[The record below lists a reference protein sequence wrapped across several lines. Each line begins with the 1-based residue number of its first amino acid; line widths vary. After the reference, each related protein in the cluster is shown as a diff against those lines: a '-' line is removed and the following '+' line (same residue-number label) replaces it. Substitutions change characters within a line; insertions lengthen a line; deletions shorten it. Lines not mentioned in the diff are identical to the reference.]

1 MKIVHPY
8 CFDPITVSS
17 ENPETLVIEKGDY
30 LRRVISEL
38 SEQYRTGEGQ
48 FVVSEN
54 NQIKD
59 LSKSVNL
66 ITDIFQLDLEGK
78 AFKTRIQSYLAD
90 VCFDSEEGAQLVS
103 RIKQYAYKLIEQSVY
118 PITFESEF
126 QLTDLIKFLNFRFY
140 SDSDS
145 MVESI
150 SEYMAGTMNILKK
163 KLCITL
169 NLKDFMS
176 QDEYREFVKIL
187 QYKDVELLMIERHV
201 HEGLDDINHLRII
214 DKDLCVIE

>member
-8 CFDPITVSS
+8 YFDPITVSS

-30 LRRVISEL
+30 LRRVMAEL
-38 SEQYRTGEGQ
+38 SEQYKAGVGQ
-48 FVVSEN
+48 FVVSED

-66 ITDIFQLDLEGK
+66 ITDIFQLDLDGK
-78 AFKTRIQSYLAD
+78 AFKTRIQSYLAN

-103 RIKQYAYKLIEQSVY
+103 KIKQYAYKLAEQSVY

-126 QLTDLIKFLNFRFY
+126 QLTDLIRFLDFRFY
-140 SDSDS
+140 PDSDS
-145 MVESI
+145 MIESI

-169 NLKDFMS
+169 NLKDFMN
-176 QDEYREFVKIL
+176 QREYREFVKQL

-201 HEGLDDINHLRII
+201 HKELDDINHLRII

>member
-1 MKIVHPY
+1 MKITHPY
-8 CFDPITVSS
+8 YFDPIEITSAA
-17 ENPETLVIEKGDY
+17 PETLVVEKGEY
-30 LRRVISEL
+30 LRRIISEL
-38 SEQYRTGEGQ
+38 SQQYKTGDGQ
-48 FVVSEN
+48 FVISED

-59 LSKSVNL
+59 LTKSVNL

-103 RIKQYAYKLIEQSVY
+103 RIKQYAYKLCEQTVY

-126 QLTDLIKFLNFRFY
+126 QLTDLIRFLNFRY
-140 SDSDS
+140 YPDCDG
-145 MVESI
+145 MVEQL

-169 NLKDFMS
+169 NIKDFMS
-176 QDEYREFVKIL
+176 ISEYDEFIKQL
-187 QYKDVELLMIERHV
+187 QYKEVELLMIERHV
-201 HEGLDDINHLRII
+201 HKDMDDIHHLRII

>member
-1 MKIVHPY
+1 MKIVHPHY
-8 CFDPITVSS
+8 FDPIDVSS

-30 LRRVISEL
+30 LRKIMSEL
-38 SEQYRTGEGQ
+38 MEQYKTDKGQ
-48 FVVSEN
+48 FVISEN

-59 LSKSVNL
+59 MSKSVNF

-103 RIKQYAYKLIEQSVY
+103 KIKQYAYKLTEQSVY
-118 PITFESEF
+118 PVTFESEF

-140 SDSDS
+140 PDSDS
-145 MVESI
+145 MIESI
-150 SEYMAGTMNILKK
+150 FEYMAGTMNILKK

-169 NLKDFMS
+169 NLKDFMNKE
-176 QDEYREFVKIL
+176 EYREFVKLL

-201 HEGLDDINHLRII
+201 HEEMDDIDHLRII